1 MEEVIRKAIKKFGF
15 NKIENGKGQKVF
27 TNLDGT
33 LKDDKG
39 NTLSK
44 TEEAKIR
51 TWHNIDKNEP
61 IYIVFYGT
69 ALKKGDGFFVAD
81 RAYYFST
88 CIREEGISFAGI
100 IQTDGWDKEDDGFLS
115 FSWEAIE
122 DITFVRSLDITIEN
136 SVPNAYFIGN
146 DPAFTVFDKPH
157 CVVFHSI
164 EDNSYIN
171 IPTIYIAYDIVS
183 YNNINIIDFFKE
195 ILSNYQVF
203 SEKSNEYFSALG
215 EELKSLKD
223 NGEYQKLANKIE
235 EVKEEIFFWVYYYY
249 KIISLLQ
256 LDNTSEAYRLF
267 AEFKVLFEKADKKTE
282 NYNAFLRFYTLTEA
296 EICKKKGELYNAA
309 YRYDKLK
316 NLEEENNI
324 PDTNAISYFE
334 KDKKDAYN
342 SFLSKFTEIDY
353 NDRKV
358 ITISKTESLFKSDHI
373 TLLQMNN
380 LPTVNFPITH
390 PKQDHTYVCHP
401 YKKNTYL
408 PIEDYDYELL
418 NDRINEYCYLL
429 QCLGAT
435 SISIENTKGESNDS
449 NTHSNTQINV
459 EGSIRVHSGK
469 VNSEQD
475 KKARDYSKSMLKI
488 GREQHF
494 NPIKPPFVPD
504 GLIWFPNEVGWQRL
518 VQQRMEG
525 NILNHSE
532 YMSSTEHKILSN
544 SEISDINGE
553 LKILFATIKGGRKK
567 ETEQQIETNQEIEWR
582 INVEFKPIESFTSTN
597 NVVEMSEYHSY
608 EEVTEE
614 SKNIKDIETQQ
625 ISNSENEKQ
634 FIEELQILFIDGYI
648 NEKERSMLDEM
659 CRMLSISSERAQQLE
674 NEVIASLVEKIT
686 VNEKKYMQKVRAF
699 LKEIGQIGHN
709 ERISLEKTREILVLT
724 SQRASIL
731 EMAVFQETKVQQLTK
746 EEEEYLEKVKTFVTD
761 GIISERERRIL
772 IRLANLLGIKESRA
786 IELEKQI

>member
-1 MEEVIRKAIKKFGF
+1 M
-15 NKIENGKGQKVF
+15 
-27 TNLDGT
+27 
-33 LKDDKG
+33 
-39 NTLSK
+39 
-44 TEEAKIR
+44 
-51 TWHNIDKNEP
+51 
-61 IYIVFYGT
+61 
-69 ALKKGDGFFVAD
+69 
-81 RAYYFST
+81 
-88 CIREEGISFAGI
+88 
-100 IQTDGWDKEDDGFLS
+100 
-115 FSWEAIE
+115 
-122 DITFVRSLDITIEN
+122 
-136 SVPNAYFIGN
+136 
-146 DPAFTVFDKPH
+146 
-157 CVVFHSI
+157 
-164 EDNSYIN
+164 
-171 IPTIYIAYDIVS
+171 
-183 YNNINIIDFFKE
+183 
-195 ILSNYQVF
+195 
-203 SEKSNEYFSALG
+203 
-215 EELKSLKD
+215 
-223 NGEYQKLANKIE
+223 
-235 EVKEEIFFWVYYYY
+235 KEEIFFWVYYYY

-282 NYNAFLRFYTLTEA
+282 NYNAFLGFYTLTEA

-324 PDTNAISYFE
+324 PDTNAISYFD

-358 ITISKTESLFKSDHI
+358 ITISRTESLFKSDHI

-380 LPTVNFPITH
+380 LPAVNFPITH

-401 YKKNTYL
+401 YKTDTYL

-475 KKARDYSKSMLKI
+475 KKARDYSKCMLKI

-544 SEISDINGE
+544 SEILDINGE

-567 ETEQQIETNQEIEWR
+567 ETEQQIETNQEIGWR

-634 FIEELQILFIDGYI
+634 FIEELQILFRDGYI

-659 CRMLSISSERAQQLE
+659 RKMLSILSKRAQQLE
-674 NEVIASLVEKIT
+674 NEIIASLVEKIT
-686 VNEKKYMQKVRAF
+686 VNEKNICKK
-699 LKEIGQIGHN
+699 
-709 ERISLEKTREILVLT
+709 
-724 SQRASIL
+724 
-731 EMAVFQETKVQQLTK
+731 
-746 EEEEYLEKVKTFVTD
+746 
-761 GIISERERRIL
+761 
-772 IRLANLLGIKESRA
+772 
-786 IELEKQI
+786 